1 MRSAI
6 RPDWLER
13 RIVITKENA
22 PIGWTLLMS
31 ELEDAKEHLSTL
43 IEDMR
48 RDPAYGAANLR
59 IDLGHVFSHLNR
71 AWHRR
76 DIREDLSEVE
86 WKKASQFPSD
96 IEPI

>member
-1 MRSAI
+1 MIA
-6 RPDWLER
+6 
-13 RIVITKENA
+13 KENA
-22 PIGWTLLMS
+22 PIGWIFLMS

-48 RDPAYGAANLR
+48 QDSEYDEANLR

-86 WKKASQFPSD
+86 WEKASQFPAD
-96 IEPI
+96 LEPL